1 MRKIVICLIPL
12 LFVATFNCGG
22 EPEEPFICHLYGYTQ
37 RIRVIN
43 DSIPIY
49 DTLSGVNGLILRIY
63 DIDPYD
69 ITSGRLR
76 YDTTETR
83 DSIPGCFE
91 MDSVCYGTTNNQG
104 NLVSIGI
111 DTTENPGWNTQY
123 RTPDIYGDVDTVLIY
138 LFTSN

>member
-1 MRKIVICLIPL
+1 MRKFMICLIPL
-12 LFVATFNCGG
+12 MVAVAINCGG
-22 EPEEPFICHLYGYTQ
+22 EPEEAFVCHVYGYTQ
-37 RIRVIN
+37 RIRTIN

-49 DTLSGVNGLILRIY
+49 DTLAGVNGLILRIY

-69 ITSGRLR
+69 VSMGRLR

-91 MDSVCYGTTNNQG
+91 MDSVCYGTTTNQG
-104 NLVSIGI
+104 NNVSIGI
-111 DTTENPGWNTQY
+111 NETENPGWNTQY
-123 RTPDIYGDVDTVLIY
+123 RTPDIFGEVDTVIIY